1 MDIGSIANVSV
12 ALNQARTSDA
22 VSVAVLKKALDMQTE
37 SAQQLLQALP
47 EPASGNL
54 GSNVNTLA

>member
-12 ALNQARTSDA
+12 VLNQAKTSDA

-54 GSNVNTLA
+54 GSKVNTLA